1 MAHLDDLTILVN
13 ETKALD
19 LNDYPTVT
27 IPLDQ
32 APVISYNSINPSA
45 KAEYIVGLQ
54 ELEITGTR
62 IEAGI
67 VITLTNGSLSDT
79 VGVDVVYSPTS
90 EQQTTLPQTLGSPIR
105 LFGVGDRIYWSNS
118 GIFPPP
124 TAPVVSSDTSVLAI
138 HTASDGR
145 KYAQAVSIG
154 SAEITLNR
162 FHVIRVTV
170 DNTRVFPSYYRLP
183 PGFEVRVL
191 SSNLVNLYP
200 PDKIPTAPYLA
211 ALHVESD
218 AFSITGTRP
227 NQILVINSRQSIGA
241 YRGQITVTQWLPSLL
256 GQQFNVVYAYLFVTD
271 FNGEDPVTTDLS
283 PWIPISTFEVPTS
296 IGGVPENQ
304 IQPIDPGV
312 QAAFSGTF
320 PEKVSEKDLT
330 FSLGEV
336 KLNKDGIEL
345 SLENESVLAR
355 NTARYKTSK
364 FFEYLTRTPENWY
377 VTLGFE
383 TD

>member
-124 TAPVVSSDTSVLAI
+124 TAPVVSSDTSILTI

-145 KYAQAVSIG
+145 KYAQAVSTG
-154 SAEITLNR
+154 EAEITLDSI
-162 FHVIRVTV
+162 HVI
-170 DNTRVFPSYYRLP
+170 
-183 PGFEVRVL
+183 
-191 SSNLVNLYP
+191 
-200 PDKIPTAPYLA
+200 
-211 ALHVESD
+211 
-218 AFSITGTRP
+218 
-227 NQILVINSRQSIGA
+227 
-241 YRGQITVTQWLPSLL
+241 
-256 GQQFNVVYAYLFVTD
+256 
-271 FNGEDPVTTDLS
+271 
-283 PWIPISTFEVPTS
+283 
-296 IGGVPENQ
+296 
-304 IQPIDPGV
+304 
-312 QAAFSGTF
+312 
-320 PEKVSEKDLT
+320 
-330 FSLGEV
+330 
-336 KLNKDGIEL
+336 L
-345 SLENESVLAR
+345 SLIHI
-355 NTARYKTSK
+355 
-364 FFEYLTRTPENWY
+364 
-377 VTLGFE
+377 
-383 TD
+383 